1 MQYNVFL
8 SIEIQWN
15 TIFIYSLSKLYSLS
29 AHIPLLTNVAN
40 FIIHILFSSKTKFN
54 MCIIHFK
61 FSYFL
66 SIFIFFFL
74 LKHLSILIFLSIPI
88 FSSLRVCDFKDSKN
102 YAWKNSAQFL
112 WMSKRLERK
121 LYLLKWLPVS
131 SDYGRG
137 GYQKP
142 SNPKQGTIGQA
153 IVEAPHQA
161 WLLA

>member
-1 MQYNVFL
+1 MKFSEIQFL
-8 SIEIQWN
+8 SIHFQSYIHYQHTFHYWPMSL
-15 TIFIYSLSKLYSLS
+15 ILSYIY
-29 AHIPLLTNVAN
+29 
-40 FIIHILFSSKTKFN
+40 
-54 MCIIHFK
+54 
-61 FSYFL
+61 YFL
-66 SIFIFFFL
+66 QKPSLICVSFILNFLIFCQYSFFFL
-74 LKHLSILIFLSIPI
+74 LKHLPILIFLSIPI

-112 WMSKRLERK
+112 WMIKRLERK